1 MVEISEIWIITDGG
15 IPLFNRSV
23 DKQIDALVFG
33 GFLSAIQTFIKSSL
47 HEEKMDKLV
56 LGDSKLS
63 FHHVDTHE
71 IFIVVRSHKK
81 AKDKEIQKILQ
92 TIRDLFIAKYEEKLR
107 RKDCDITEYN
117 EFNAI
122 LDENLEENFVVKRIQ
137 NWFEL
142 V

>member
-1 MVEISEIWIITDGG
+1 MVEISEIWVITDAG

-23 DKQIDALVFG
+23 DKKVDALVFG
-33 GFLSAIQTFIKSSL
+33 GFLSAIQTFIKSSMQ
-47 HEEKMDKLV
+47 EEKMDKLV

-63 FHHVDTHE
+63 FQHVESHE
-71 IFIVVRSHKK
+71 LFIVVRSHKK
-81 AKDKEIQKILQ
+81 AKDKEIQKILD
-92 TIRDLFIAKYEEKLR
+92 TIRFLFITRFEEILQ
-107 RKDCDITEYN
+107 RKNCDISEFA

-122 LDENLEENFVVKRIQ
+122 LDDNLQESFVVKRIK